1 MRFFCRKRLT
11 INDLNTVASVYNRV
25 QRERFKI
32 AIIDDEDFVYLERLR
47 NLGFNITKYDD
58 IHDLNML
65 ESYDIIISDIK
76 GVGKSFNSD
85 VEGAFILHELKKKY
99 PYKEFAAYTGSAFDI
114 KINNYLSGIQ
124 IIKKD
129 FSIEEWTSAIDLLI
143 HKISNPKQIWKK
155 MRATLLEKDIPLL
168 DLVDLEDEFVDAI
181 VNHGG
186 NLENFPSVK
195 TQERLSP
202 DVIRIISSIT
212 TSLLTKFIITTTSTL

>member
-25 QRERFKI
+25 QRDRFKI

-195 TQERLSP
+195 TQKRLSP

-212 TSLLTKFIITTTSTL
+212 TSLLTKFVITTTSTL